1 MSQFEKVML
10 ELKSINFKLDL
21 IAKRIGILSFGDN
34 ETLSTT
40 EDLFTDEDEPGVSVR
55 SRQDP
60 SRPRT
65 TVEYKNINGDTKTIE
80 FELLEPKVKEI
91 VRLAQQNPQY
101 PFQLWEAQD
110 ATIRVMVANEIL
122 SMWNA
127 KHPGPNG

>member
-1 MSQFEKVML
+1 MSQFEEIMDKLNEIL
-10 ELKSINFKLDL
+10 ELVKYPPIVIEPSGDL
-21 IAKRIGILSFGDN
+21 SL
-34 ETLSTT
+34 
-40 EDLFTDEDEPGVSVR
+40 DEDEPGVSVR
-55 SRQDP
+55 SQPDP

-65 TVEYKNINGDTKTIE
+65 TVEYKNIHGETKTIE